1 MRALVDKFLIACL
14 KNWLKVEDILMTF
27 QLLLL
32 HSLTIPGELL
42 LAQAERGHYYPGRIE
57 SFNSKTN
64 KYKVLVEGL
73 LFFSGSGLT
82 IGTFADICSYTL
94 VLNRSNWQLDITLLW
109 RESGSIRDIKRNF

>member
-1 MRALVDKFLIACL
+1 MAFSTLSP
-14 KNWLKVEDILMTF
+14 
-27 QLLLL
+27 

-73 LFFSGSGLT
+73 LFFSGFTTRTCGNR
-82 IGTFADICSYTL
+82 CSFTL
-94 VLNRSNWQLDITLLW
+94 ALNRSNWQLDTTLLW
-109 RESGSIRDIKRNF
+109 RESGFIRDTKRNF